1 MAYELGDLLLDFRN
15 GKGKEYNLRLDLLE
29 KYFLELS
36 RWTKFST
43 ELNRV

>member
-1 MAYELGDLLLDFRN
+1 
-15 GKGKEYNLRLDLLE
+15 LRLDLLE

-43 ELNRV
+43 ELNRVWGFGKIGCKEKIEGG